1 MASADIKQQMNAVL
15 DKQKK
20 AHIAASPVPADVRID
35 RIDRAIDILI
45 ENEMQLSEAMSEDF
59 GQRAVQMS
67 RFTDILAA
75 VGALKYARKHVKKWM
90 RPERRALEFP
100 LGLLGSRAWVEYQPK
115 GVVGII
121 SPWNFPVNLTFAP
134 LASVFAAGN
143 RAMIKPSE
151 FTPET
156 SNLMKSLFEKAYDED
171 EVATFTGGPDVGEA
185 FSTLAFDHLIFTGA
199 TSIARHVMRAASE
212 NLVPLTLELGGKS
225 PVMVGRSADMKKAAD
240 RIVMGKMM
248 NAGQVCLAPD
258 YLLVPKDKEDEMT
271 NALVDKASEMYPRMN
286 GNPHAT
292 AIVNDRHF
300 ARLKD
305 AVEDAKAKGA
315 DITVVNPSG
324 EDFDASNTRMM
335 PLTIIR
341 NVNEDMVVMQD
352 ELFGPVLPIKG
363 YDEFDEAVDY
373 VNDHERPLAAYYFG
387 SDNKEERAVLDKTT
401 SGGVTLQDVIFHMAQ
416 DDLPFGGVGPSGMGA
431 YHGIEGFKAVSHQK
445 AIYRQTKFD
454 LAGLIGARP
463 PYGKA
468 LERTLGMRL
477 KK

>member
-1 MASADIKQQMNAVL
+1 MEHKPVHADMNAIL
-15 DKQKK
+15 EQQKK
-20 AHIAASPVPADVRID
+20 AHIAASPVSAEVRID
-35 RIDRAIDILI
+35 RINRAIDILI
-45 ENEMQLSEAMSEDF
+45 ENEMQLSQAMSEDF
-59 GQRAVQMS
+59 GQRAVEMS

-75 VGALKYARKHVKKWM
+75 VSALKYARKHVKKWM
-90 RPERRALEFP
+90 RPERRAMEFP
-100 LGLLGSRAWVEYQPK
+100 LGLLGSRAWIEYQPK
-115 GVVGII
+115 GVIGII

-134 LASVFAAGN
+134 LAGVFAAGN

-156 SNLMKSLFEKAYDED
+156 SNLMKSLFEKAYDLD
-171 EVATFTGGPDVGEA
+171 EVAVITGGPEVGQA
-185 FSTLAFDHLIFTGA
+185 FSALAFDHLIFTGA
-199 TSIARHVMRAASE
+199 TSIARHVMRAAAD

-225 PVMVGRSADMKKAAD
+225 PVLVGRDANIDQAAD

-258 YLLVPKDKEDEMT
+258 YLLVPKEKENEVTD
-271 NALVDKASEMYPRMN
+271 ALVDKATQMYPRMN
-286 GNPHAT
+286 GNPNAT
-292 AIVNDRHF
+292 SIINDRHF
-300 ARLKD
+300 ERLNH
-305 AVEDAKAKGA
+305 AVEDARAKGA
-315 DITVVNPSG
+315 DIRVVNPAD
-324 EDFDASNTRMM
+324 EDFSTSNTRMM

-341 NVNEDMVVMQD
+341 NVNDDMVVMQD
-352 ELFGPVLPIKG
+352 ELFGPILPIKG
-363 YDEFDEAVDY
+363 YDNFDEALDY
-373 VNDHERPLAAYYFG
+373 VNEHERPLAAYYFG
-387 SDNKEERAVLDKTT
+387 NDSSEERKVLDKTT

-454 LAGLIGARP
+454 LASLIGARP

-468 LERTLGMRL
+468 LQRTLSMRL